1 MERQAH
7 GFSYQ
12 AEKIKQYN
20 LSTIDPETGKEL
32 LYTDKWDAFY
42 NNIPVQIKDKRKGGN
57 VELADIFRQSE
68 TTEDFILIVGF
79 WETEKTNIIEEHI
92 LYIKGNE
99 WHSYFDSTCLYK
111 YQTLLKTITNDH
123 SDDAIWTRETNQLR
137 KEWKKVTPYL
147 IVPRPKRD
155 HKDQKRIQCAINK
168 TTFYK
173 YFLPRYEVG
182 DFFERDDKI
191 IRTKKQV

>member
-20 LSTIDPETGKEL
+20 LSTIDPATGEEL

-42 NNIPVQIKDKRKGGN
+42 NNIPVQIKDKKIGGN
-57 VELADIFRQSE
+57 IELADIFRQSE

-79 WETEKTNIIEEHI
+79 WEKEKTNIIEEHI
-92 LYIKGNE
+92 LYINGNE
-99 WHSYFDSTCLYK
+99 WHSYFDPICLDK

-123 SDDAIWTRETNQLR
+123 SDDAKWTQAINQLR
-137 KEWKKVTPYL
+137 KEWSQATPYL

-155 HKDQKRIQCAINK
+155 HKNQKRIQCAINK
-168 TTFYK
+168 VVFYK
-173 YFLPRYEVG
+173 HFLPKYEVG
-182 DFFERDDKI
+182 DFFERNNKI
-191 IRTKKQV
+191 IGTKK